1 MKRTDFYTSNMKM
14 ADLINKDYQL
24 LLLLHRFDIELGFGE
39 QTVMKSCEA
48 HQIAPEFFLM
58 ICNIYS
64 FSDYLP
70 DHDEIE
76 KLDVSQLIMYLKKSH
91 QYYLEHRL
99 KAISNQMHSVIE
111 HSEKKHGDILLR
123 FFDEYKKE
131 VIHHFEYEENIVF
144 PYILG
149 VADGKK
155 SAKYQIKMFEENHTN
170 IEDKLSDLKNI
181 LIKYLPEKSSLEE
194 KTTLLFNL
202 FDFEKDLDKHTLL
215 EDLVLIP
222 KVHNMEDRYD
232 AE

>member
-1 MKRTDFYTSNMKM
+1 MN
-14 ADLINKDYQL
+14 
-24 LLLLHRFDIELGFGE
+24 
-39 QTVMKSCEA
+39 
-48 HQIAPEFFLM
+48 FF
-58 ICNIYS
+58 
-64 FSDYLP
+64 
-70 DHDEIE
+70 
-76 KLDVSQLIMYLKKSH
+76 
-91 QYYLEHRL
+91 
-99 KAISNQMHSVIE
+99 VIK
-111 HSEKKHGDILLR
+111 HSEKVHYEILLR

-131 VIHHFEYEENIVF
+131 VFHHFEYEENVVF

-149 VADGKK
+149 IADGKK

-194 KTTLLFNL
+194 RTTLIFNL

-222 KVHNMEDRYD
+222 KVHNMEERYD